1 MKTTFLLTG
10 CTRFHGD
17 ARPLVDARVE
27 TLVQAAATQ
36 VKADEAR
43 LNISDPSPVMQVKWQ
58 PHTFHI
64 FLVSF

>member
-27 TLVQAAATQ
+27 TLV
-36 VKADEAR
+36 
-43 LNISDPSPVMQVKWQ
+43 
-58 PHTFHI
+58 
-64 FLVSF
+64 